1 MTRGWLATALM
12 ALAAMLAMTSAAWGE
27 QLMMVRSTQSF
38 PEAMSTLQTS
48 ITDHGYKVSR
58 VQRVD
63 IGLTGNG
70 FKTDKYRIVF
80 FGKPQEVR
88 ELTRRYPELIP
99 YLPWPITIFAEGEQ
113 TLAVTANPADL
124 RALDTT
130 PELHAV
136 LQRWHND
143 IRSILEDVRNAE

>member
-1 MTRGWLATALM
+1 MMRWRAWM
-12 ALAAMLAMTSAAWGE
+12 ASIGLLLAAASVQAE
-27 QLMMVRSTQSF
+27 QLIMVRSTQSF
-38 PEAMSTLQTS
+38 PEAMSVLQS
-48 ITDHGYKVSR
+48 AITAHGYKVSR

-63 IGLTGNG
+63 VGLTGNG

-80 FGKPQEVR
+80 FGKPEEVR
-88 ELTRRYPELIP
+88 NLTRRYPQLIP
-99 YLPWPITIFAEGEQ
+99 YLPWPITIFAEGEE
-113 TLAVTANPADL
+113 TLVVTANPADL

-143 IRSILEDVRNAE
+143 IRSIHQKKV

>member
-1 MTRGWLATALM
+1 MMRWRAWM
-12 ALAAMLAMTSAAWGE
+12 ASIGLLLAAASVQAE
-27 QLMMVRSTQSF
+27 QLIMVRSTQSF
-38 PEAMSTLQTS
+38 PEAMSVLQS
-48 ITDHGYKVSR
+48 AITAHGYKVSR

-63 IGLTGNG
+63 VGLTGNG

-80 FGKPQEVR
+80 FGKPEEVR
-88 ELTRRYPELIP
+88 NLTRRYPQLIP
-99 YLPWPITIFAEGEQ
+99 YLPWPITIFAEGEE
-113 TLAVTANPADL
+113 TLVVTANPADL